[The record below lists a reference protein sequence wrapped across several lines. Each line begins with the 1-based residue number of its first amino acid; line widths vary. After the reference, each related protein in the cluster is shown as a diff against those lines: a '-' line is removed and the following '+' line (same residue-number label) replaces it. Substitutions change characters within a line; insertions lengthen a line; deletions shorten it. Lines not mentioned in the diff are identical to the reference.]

1 MHLKKVQRAF
11 ARGKLGGGENW
22 GDEVEEVWGASGK
35 GLGVVGEG
43 VVEEGQE
50 LVLCS

>member
-1 MHLKKVQRAF
+1 MGIH
-11 ARGKLGGGENW
+11 GKLEVGEVG
-22 GDEVEEVWGASGK
+22 GDEVEEVLGASGE

-43 VVEEGQE
+43 VLEEGQE